1 MRRLRLEMKN
11 LIRKLGVVAMLCMVS
26 TGVFA
31 QRKDQEKRPPKEPIK
46 VVVPDRKDK
55 PPQPP
60 PEKPKGDDKRGKP

>member
-1 MRRLRLEMKN
+1 MKN

-26 TGVFA
+26 TGAFA

-60 PEKPKGDDKRGKP
+60 PQKPKSDDKRGKP

>member
-1 MRRLRLEMKN
+1 MRRLRLEMKK

-31 QRKDQEKRPPKEPIK
+31 QKDQDKRPPKEPIK

-60 PEKPKGDDKRGKP
+60 PKPKGDDKRGKP